1 MPASKKQER
10 PQRVFLFEQ
19 PAGLRGQLAIRLDD
33 MALKP
38 LEIPERI
45 VKRMKGQAAEGE
57 VGEDPETQADDRAGA
72 DPQEKHVDR

>member
-1 MPASKKQER
+1 
-10 PQRVFLFEQ
+10 V
-19 PAGLRGQLAIRLDD
+19 IRLDD

-38 LEIPERI
+38 IEIPEHI